1 MARGASPVNLMA
13 ACESD
18 ARLCRAARRRPLHG
32 FTLIELLVVIS
43 IISVLIAL
51 LVPAVQSA
59 RESGRRTAC
68 LNNIRQLATAVLS
81 YESTNGCFPPAI
93 VGSGICTTNGTG
105 AASPA
110 TQPAMS
116 VVSCVAN
123 MSGMVYLL
131 PHLEQIALFEQ
142 ADLTQSFGL
151 TKTSY
156 VSSFSLCSASI
167 PAGNLLV
174 TMARLSVN
182 ECPSAA
188 VQDATGDLP
197 AGVTDRTRFVLH
209 QSSAGRTTNYTFV
222 TDDLRRCNRWRT
234 VPNTQR
240 YLFGEESFARS
251 GQARDGLANI
261 LMLGETTSVEANNSS
276 VGSTGQPW
284 ASMDDQRH
292 GVAVTGTFAFSMPI
306 NQWVGANPRGKPLLA
321 GLPGSQHPG
330 GCHFTMAD
338 GSVRFVTTITSTSV
352 LDRLARIGDG
362 AGYAGD
368 LDGE

>member
-1 MARGASPVNLMA
+1 VARGASPVNLMA

-32 FTLIELLVVIS
+32 FTLIELLVVIG
-43 IISVLIAL
+43 IIGVLVAL

-68 LNNIRQLATAVLS
+68 SNNIRQLAIAVLG
-81 YESTNGCFPPAI
+81 YESANGCFPPAI
-93 VGSGICTTNGTG
+93 VGSGICTTDGTG
-105 AASPA
+105 GST
-110 TQPAMS
+110 TQAPAMS
-116 VVSCVAN
+116 VTNCVAN

-131 PHLEQIALFEQ
+131 PHLEQTALFEQ

-151 TKTSY
+151 TKDPY
-156 VSSFSLCSASI
+156 VKSFILCSGSI
-167 PAGNLLV
+167 PTGNLAV
-174 TMARLSVN
+174 TLARLSVN

-188 VQDATGDLP
+188 VQDATGALP
-197 AGVTDRTRFVLH
+197 AEGGSDRTRFVLH

-261 LMLGETTSVEANNSS
+261 LMLGETTSVEAKDSPA
-276 VGSTGQPW
+276 GSTGQPW
-284 ASMDDQRH
+284 ASMDDQRN

-306 NQWVGANPRGKPLLA
+306 NQWVGGNPAGKPLLP
-321 GLPGSQHPG
+321 GLPGSQHRG
-330 GCHFTMAD
+330 GCLFTMAD

>member
-1 MARGASPVNLMA
+1 
-13 ACESD
+13 
-18 ARLCRAARRRPLHG
+18 
-32 FTLIELLVVIS
+32 LVVIG

-93 VGSGICTTNGTG
+93 VGSGICTTDGTG
-105 AASPA
+105 GSTVQA
-110 TQPAMS
+110 PAMS
-116 VVSCVAN
+116 VTNCVAN
-123 MSGMVYLL
+123 MSGMLYLL
-131 PHLEQIALFEQ
+131 PHLEQTALFDQ

-156 VSSFSLCSASI
+156 VNSFSLCGGTNNQA
-167 PAGNLLV
+167 V
-174 TMARLSVN
+174 TLTRLSVN

-188 VQDATGDLP
+188 VQDARL
-197 AGVTDRTRFVLH
+197 VLY
-209 QSSAGRTTNYTFV
+209 QSNGGRTTNYTFV

>member
-1 MARGASPVNLMA
+1 MA

-18 ARLCRAARRRPLHG
+18 ARLCRAARRRPRPG
-32 FTLIELLVVIS
+32 FTLIELLVVIG

-131 PHLEQIALFEQ
+131 PHLEQTALFDQ

-156 VSSFSLCSASI
+156 VDSFSLCGASI
-167 PAGNLLV
+167 PTGNLAV
-174 TMARLSVN
+174 TLARLSVN

-276 VGSTGQPW
+276 AGSTGQPW

>member
-1 MARGASPVNLMA
+1 MA

-18 ARLCRAARRRPLHG
+18 ARLCRAARRRPRPG